1 LDKKEKKDQFI
12 IAYLPNLD
20 KTESI
25 INNAICFAKMLN
37 KGLILLHISDK
48 LYTDLNS
55 TQAEKRLK
63 ELNSNITD
71 ISFHSYCAIEGK
83 TQEILYNIPK
93 LLSGVLLVTATDNNS
108 ITKKE
113 RKLADEP
120 NTLLSNLYTSRI
132 AYFIV
137 PQNQISPIPFDKVIL
152 TIDNMR
158 ESKEKVLWASYFG
171 RFANSDIIVYY
182 HNYKDEF
189 YRQQLHYNIKFVM
202 KMFDNFKLK
211 YKLNLSSDMKTY
223 VDYQAI
229 NLAEKENAG
238 LVICQTTKNKDWINK
253 WFIGIKEK
261 KTINNN
267 KNIPIL
273 FINPR
278 EDLFILCE

>member
-1 LDKKEKKDQFI
+1 MDKKEKKDQFI
-12 IAYLPNLD
+12 IAYLPNLN

-25 INNAICFAKMLN
+25 IINAICFAKMLN
-37 KGLILLHISDK
+37 KGLILLHISDTS
-48 LYTDLNS
+48 YTGIS
-55 TQAEKRLK
+55 SEQAEKRLQ
-63 ELNSNITD
+63 ELNSKITD

-83 TQEILYNIPK
+83 TQEILYSIPE
-93 LLSGVLLVTATDNNS
+93 LLSGVLLVTATNKDS
-108 ITKKE
+108 IANKKT
-113 RKLADEP
+113 KLADEP
-120 NTLLSNLYTSRI
+120 NILLNNLYTSRI

-137 PQNQISPIPFDKVIL
+137 PQNQINPLPFDKVIL

-171 RFANSDIIVYY
+171 RFANSDLIVYY

-202 KMFDNFKLK
+202 RMFDNFKLK
-211 YKLNLSSDMKTY
+211 YKLNLSSDSKTY

-229 NLAEKENAG
+229 DYAEKENAG

-253 WFIGIKEK
+253 WFIGIKEI

-273 FINPR
+273 FVNPR